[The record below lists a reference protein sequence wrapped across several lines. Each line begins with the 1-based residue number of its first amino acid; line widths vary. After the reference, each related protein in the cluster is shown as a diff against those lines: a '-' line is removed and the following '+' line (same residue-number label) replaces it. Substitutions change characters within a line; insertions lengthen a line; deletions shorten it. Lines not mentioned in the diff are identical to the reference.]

1 MAGIVSCASA
11 HFNLTISPGAN
22 CQASLPNLTGTN
34 YFIAVDGC
42 SSVTVTQSPAP
53 GTLLSS
59 GVYPVVLTAV
69 DASGNAV
76 RSTNTVVVTD
86 TNAPVVTLLGS
97 NPITI
102 ECHCVFTDPGATA
115 LDDCARTVSVTTNG
129 TVLANTPGSYTI
141 NCQASLPEVTG
152 SNYILAL
159 DVCPTGHCEWA
170 PSAT

>member
-76 RSTNTVVVTD
+76 RSTNTVAVTD

-102 ECHCVFTDPGATA
+102 ECHSVFTDPGATA
-115 LDDCARTVSVTTNG
+115 LDDCAGNIERHDQWNSSG
-129 TVLANTPGSYTI
+129 QYSGKLHDKLPGI
-141 NCQASLPEVTG
+141 
-152 SNYILAL
+152 
-159 DVCPTGHCEWA
+159 
-170 PSAT
+170 SAGGDGV